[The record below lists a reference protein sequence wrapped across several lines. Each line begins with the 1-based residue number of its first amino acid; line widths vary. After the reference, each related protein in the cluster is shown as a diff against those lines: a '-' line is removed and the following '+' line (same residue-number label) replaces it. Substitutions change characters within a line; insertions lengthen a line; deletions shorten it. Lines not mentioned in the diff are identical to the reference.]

1 MKIIYKLTL
10 GYLIVSLLVV
20 FVAYFGIISINQINS
35 AYHEISEQTLPIID
49 TIEEVEAEGQN
60 VISSTNKVVLITG
73 TEGLGF
79 KSAKEEIDQLKTH
92 RIKFDEAIS
101 EYEEL
106 ADKYF
111 PDEKVL
117 VENIRNS
124 STKIEIISDELIAL
138 EQQGASEE
146 KILEN
151 WKEFQLAEKAFR
163 KAINETFQHETLEV
177 NERKENIQYAIS
189 TSLRNILFLSL
200 LTFAAA
206 MIMGFFISR
215 NISQPI
221 NILKNAALDIGNGK
235 FDTRVDIKYG
245 DEVGVLANAF
255 NLMAKKI
262 DQDIT
267 YLENAKKTIELHSR
281 FSRTVIDSL
290 TDALSVIDVSDFKIR
305 DVNRVFLETYRLKK
319 EDVIGKTCYEITH
332 KRTVPCSP
340 PDDVCPLMETV
351 KTGKPSTQEHV
362 HCTKDGGKRYVEV
375 MASPIKDEKGNL
387 VSIIHISRDIT
398 DRKKSEEALLES
410 EERYRRLVDFSPYGI
425 AIHSEGKIVYMNLAG
440 AKILGTTYPSLFIGK
455 PVLDIVH
462 PDYHKLA
469 KERIQMQKD
478 GKVAPLIEEEFL
490 RLDNTPVDVEIVAI
504 PFNYHGKPAMYGVF
518 QDITERKNVEQI
530 RHENEQLISANR
542 IKNDFLATMSHE
554 FRTPLNAVLGF
565 SELLKQ
571 KIAGGLNEKQERY
584 VDNILKGGKLQL
596 NLIDMLLDMTR
607 LEAGKLELIIKKIY
621 VPDAIKDVLILVK
634 QRSEEHKVTLRTE
647 IDPALENIFADE
659 QRFKLIMFN
668 LLDNA
673 VKFIKP
679 EGGNVVISSKKEGN
693 MAKFSVSDNGIGI
706 SAENLGK
713 LFLSFKQVDSGISR
727 KYGGIG
733 LGLAITKQLVEL
745 HGGTITVD
753 SKFGE
758 GSTFTFSI
766 PLEAKKTQAGE
777 RTR

>member
-20 FVAYFGIISINQINS
+20 FVAYFGIISVNHINS
-35 AYHEISEQTLPIID
+35 AYNEISEQTLPILD

-60 VISSTNKVVLITG
+60 IISLTNKVILITG
-73 TEGLGF
+73 TEGLGS

-111 PDEKVL
+111 PEENVL
-117 VENIRNS
+117 VENIKNS

-177 NERKENIQYAIS
+177 NERNENIQYAIS

-200 LTFAAA
+200 LTFAVA
-206 MIMGFFISR
+206 MLMGFFISR
-215 NISQPI
+215 NISKPI

-262 DQDIT
+262 NEDIA
-267 YLENAKKTIELHSR
+267 YLENAKKTIEVHSR

-290 TDALSVIDVSDFKIR
+290 TDALCVIDVSDFKIM
-305 DVNRVFLETYRLKK
+305 DVNRVFLETYRSKK
-319 EDVIGKTCYEITH
+319 EEVIGKTCYEITH
-332 KRTVPCSP
+332 KRKVPCSP
-340 PDDVCPLMETV
+340 PDDICPLMETV
-351 KTGKPSTQEHV
+351 KTGETSTQEHI
-362 HCTKDGGKRYVEV
+362 HCIKDGEKRYVEV
-375 MASPIKDEKGNL
+375 MASPMKDEKGNL
-387 VSIIHISRDIT
+387 ISIIHITRDIT

-425 AIHSEGKIVYMNLAG
+425 AVHSEGKIVYMNLAG
-440 AKILGTTYPSLFIGK
+440 AKILGTTDPSLFLGK

-469 KERIQMQKD
+469 KDRIHMQEE
-478 GKVAPLIEEEFL
+478 GKAAPLIEEKFL
-490 RLDNTPVDVEIVAI
+490 RLDYTPVDVEIIAI

-518 QDITERKNVEQI
+518 QDITERKNAELI
-530 RHENEQLISANR
+530 LHENERLIIANR
-542 IKNDFLATMSHE
+542 VKNDFLATMSHE
-554 FRTPLNAVLGF
+554 LRTPLNAVLGF

-571 KIAGGLNEKQERY
+571 KIAGGLNEKQEGY
-584 VDNILKGGKLQL
+584 VDNIIKGGKHQL
-596 NLIDMLLDMTR
+596 SLIEMILDMTR
-607 LEAGKLELIIKKIY
+607 IEAGKLELTLSRISVPSTIEEVLTFLIDQASQLNVKLTTEFDPDLDYII
-621 VPDAIKDVLILVK
+621 
-634 QRSEEHKVTLRTE
+634 
-647 IDPALENIFADE
+647 ADG
-659 QRFKLIMFN
+659 QRFKNIMFN
-668 LLDNA
+668 LVDNA
-673 VKFIKP
+673 I
-679 EGGNVVISSKKEGN
+679 
-693 MAKFSVSDNGIGI
+693 KFSKQGGGTVTIITEKVDNAARFSVLDNGIGI
-706 SAENLGK
+706 KEEDMAK
-713 LFLSFKQVDSGISR
+713 LFLSFQQIDTGNTR
-727 KYGGIG
+727 KYGGTG
-733 LGLAITKQLVEL
+733 LGLAITKQLVEM
-745 HGGTITVD
+745 HGGRIWVE

-758 GSTFTFSI
+758 GSKFTFLI
-766 PLEAKKTQAGE
+766 PLKAKKEGI
-777 RTR
+777 